1 MHDETTMTSAPRSR
15 QLWIAISAIFVP
27 LVVLAVVEICLRWTA
42 IGYPTALL
50 TPCAVQ
56 GKPASC
62 YNLFFAAPFFPAG
75 SVQTPRLYSIPSQ
88 KPAGTYRIF
97 VLGESAAMGDPD
109 PAYGFSRYL
118 EVMLRER
125 FPAINFEVV
134 NTGSV
139 AINSHVVLRIAKQLA
154 EQRPDLF
161 IIYSGNNEVVGP
173 YGPGTVLTSSGM
185 SIPVIR
191 SSIFLRSTRIGQ
203 LVSKLGTQ
211 KRTWQGMEM
220 FLDKQIRANSPLM
233 QQVYANYE
241 RNLRDTIEVGRAAG
255 TQVIVATAATN
266 LEDCAPFASLHS
278 EGIKPEQLSQW
289 SLLVQRGNERES
301 ARSFS
306 EALELYRSAA
316 KIDNEYAE
324 VEFRIARC
332 LKNLGDVKAAKE
344 HFQRARDL
352 DTLRFRADTRIND
365 INRFVP
371 AAYSGVALVD
381 TESLFS
387 NASREGIVGSDLVYE
402 HVHMTPLGSYI
413 FARAI
418 YAQLAGKL
426 ASGPVAEA
434 PSQTECE
441 RMLALTSYDRSRIAQ
456 EMLRR
461 LQRAPFTGQLNH
473 AEQVSRFQL
482 QAESMSETPNDTA
495 LQYQW
500 AIARAPQDAM
510 LRYNFG
516 MFLFAY
522 NRAAAAEQLAM
533 AQPWD
538 GFPVFLPDG
547 TQIR

>member
-1 MHDETTMTSAPRSR
+1 MSSAPKSRS
-15 QLWIAISAIFVP
+15 LWIAISATIVP
-27 LVVLAVVEICLRWTA
+27 LLVLGVVEGCLRLA
-42 IGYPTALL
+42 GVGYPTALL
-50 TPCAVQ
+50 TPCTVQ
-56 GKPASC
+56 GKAASC

-75 SVQTPRLYSIPSQ
+75 SVQTPRLYSIPAQ

-125 FPAINFEVV
+125 FPGTTFQVV

-139 AINSHVVLRIAKQLA
+139 AINSHVVLRIAQQLA
-154 EQRPDLF
+154 NQHPDLF

-191 SSIFLRSTRIGQ
+191 SNIFLRSTRVGQ
-203 LVSKLGTQ
+203 LVTKLGTQ
-211 KRTWQGMEM
+211 KKTWQGMEM
-220 FLDKQIRANSPLM
+220 FLDKQVRANSPLM

-241 RNLRDTIEVGRAAG
+241 RNLRDTVAVARAAG
-255 TQVIVATAATN
+255 AQVIVATAATN
-266 LEDCAPFASLHS
+266 LEDCAPFASLHRD
-278 EGIKPEQLSQW
+278 GIKPEEVNEW
-289 SLLVQRGNERES
+289 SSLVQRGSELEA

-316 KIDNEYAE
+316 RIDDEYAE
-324 VEFRIARC
+324 LEFRIARC
-332 LKNLGDVKAAKE
+332 LKSLGDAKAANE

-371 AAYSGVALVD
+371 AAYTGVGLVD
-381 TESLFS
+381 TELLFS
-387 NASREGIVGSDLVYE
+387 SASPDAIVGSDLVYE
-402 HVHMTPLGSYI
+402 HVHMTPLGSYL

-418 YAQLAGKL
+418 YGQVAGKL
-426 ASGPVAEA
+426 ASGPVADA

-441 RMLALTSYDRSRIAQ
+441 RMLALTAYDRSRIAQ

-461 LQRAPFTGQLNH
+461 IQRAPFNQQLNH
-473 AEQVSRFQL
+473 PEQVQRFQL

-500 AIARAPQDAM
+500 AIARTPQDSM

>member
-1 MHDETTMTSAPRSR
+1 MSSAPKSRS
-15 QLWIAISAIFVP
+15 LWIAISATIVP
-27 LVVLAVVEICLRWTA
+27 LLVLGVVEGCLRLA
-42 IGYPTALL
+42 GVGYPTALL
-50 TPCAVQ
+50 TPCTVQ
-56 GKPASC
+56 GKAASC

-75 SVQTPRLYSIPSQ
+75 SVQTPRLYSIPAQ
-88 KPAGTYRIF
+88 KLAGTYRIF

-125 FPAINFEVV
+125 FPGTKFEVV

-139 AINSHVVLRIAKQLA
+139 AINSHVVLRIAQQLA
-154 EQRPDLF
+154 NQHPDLF

-191 SSIFLRSTRIGQ
+191 SNIFLRSTRVGQ
-203 LVSKLGTQ
+203 LVTKLGTQ
-211 KRTWQGMEM
+211 KKTWQGMEM
-220 FLDKQIRANSPLM
+220 FLDKQVRANSPLL

-241 RNLRDTIEVGRAAG
+241 RNLRDTVAVARAAG
-255 TQVIVATAATN
+255 AQVIVATAATN
-266 LEDCAPFASLHS
+266 LEDCAPFASLHRD
-278 EGIKPEQLSQW
+278 GIKPEEANEW
-289 SLLVQRGNERES
+289 SSLVQRGSELEA

-316 KIDNEYAE
+316 RIDDEYAE
-324 VEFRIARC
+324 LEFRIARC
-332 LKNLGDVKAAKE
+332 LKSLGDAKAANE

-371 AAYSGVALVD
+371 AAYTGVGLVD
-381 TESLFS
+381 TELLFS
-387 NASREGIVGSDLVYE
+387 SASPDAIVGSDLVYE
-402 HVHMTPLGSYI
+402 HVHMTPLGSYL

-418 YAQLAGKL
+418 YVQVAGKL
-426 ASGPVAEA
+426 ASGPVADA

-441 RMLALTSYDRSRIAQ
+441 RMLALTAYDRSRIAQ

-461 LQRAPFTGQLNH
+461 IQRAPFNQQLNH
-473 AEQVSRFQL
+473 PEQVQRFQL

-500 AIARAPQDAM
+500 AIARTPQDSM

>member
-1 MHDETTMTSAPRSR
+1 MSSAPKSRS
-15 QLWIAISAIFVP
+15 LWIAISATIVP
-27 LVVLAVVEICLRWTA
+27 LLVLGVVEGCLRLA
-42 IGYPTALL
+42 GVGYPTALL
-50 TPCAVQ
+50 TPCTVQ
-56 GKPASC
+56 GKAASC

-75 SVQTPRLYSIPSQ
+75 SVQTPRLYSIPAQ

-125 FPAINFEVV
+125 FPGTKFEVV

-139 AINSHVVLRIAKQLA
+139 AINSHVVLRIAQQLA
-154 EQRPDLF
+154 NQHPDLF

-191 SSIFLRSTRIGQ
+191 SNIFLRSTRVGQ
-203 LVSKLGTQ
+203 LVTKLGTQ
-211 KRTWQGMEM
+211 KKTWQGMEM
-220 FLDKQIRANSPLM
+220 FLDKQVRANSPLL

-241 RNLRDTIEVGRAAG
+241 RNLRDTVAVARAAG
-255 TQVIVATAATN
+255 AQVIVATAATN
-266 LEDCAPFASLHS
+266 LEDCAPFASLHRD
-278 EGIKPEQLSQW
+278 GIKPEEANEW
-289 SLLVQRGNERES
+289 SSLVQRGSELEA

-316 KIDNEYAE
+316 RIDDEYAE
-324 VEFRIARC
+324 LEFRIARC
-332 LKNLGDVKAAKE
+332 LKSLGDAKAANE

-371 AAYSGVALVD
+371 AAYTGVGLVD

-387 NASREGIVGSDLVYE
+387 SASPDAIVGSDLVYE
-402 HVHMTPLGSYI
+402 HVHMTPLGSYL

-418 YAQLAGKL
+418 YGQVAGKL
-426 ASGPVAEA
+426 ASGPVADA

-441 RMLALTSYDRSRIAQ
+441 RMLALTAYDRSRIAQ

-461 LQRAPFTGQLNH
+461 IQRAPFNQQLNH
-473 AEQVSRFQL
+473 PEQVQRFQL

-500 AIARAPQDAM
+500 AIARAPQDSM

>member
-1 MHDETTMTSAPRSR
+1 MSSAPKSRS
-15 QLWIAISAIFVP
+15 LWIAISATIVP
-27 LVVLAVVEICLRWTA
+27 LLVLGVVEGCLRLA
-42 IGYPTALL
+42 GVGYPTALL
-50 TPCAVQ
+50 TPCTVQ
-56 GKPASC
+56 GKAASC

-75 SVQTPRLYSIPSQ
+75 SVQTPRLYSIPAQ

-125 FPAINFEVV
+125 FPGTKFEVV

-139 AINSHVVLRIAKQLA
+139 AINSHVVLRIAQQLA
-154 EQRPDLF
+154 NQRPDLF

-191 SSIFLRSTRIGQ
+191 SNIFLRSTRVGQ
-203 LVSKLGTQ
+203 LVTKLGTQ
-211 KRTWQGMEM
+211 KKTWQGMEM
-220 FLDKQIRANSPLM
+220 FLDKQVRANSPLM

-241 RNLRDTIEVGRAAG
+241 RNLRDTVAVARAAG
-255 TQVIVATAATN
+255 AQVIVATAATN
-266 LEDCAPFASLHS
+266 LEDCAPFASLHRD
-278 EGIKPEQLSQW
+278 GIKPEEANEW
-289 SLLVQRGNERES
+289 SSLVQRGSELEA

-316 KIDNEYAE
+316 RIDDEYAE
-324 VEFRIARC
+324 LEFRIARC
-332 LKNLGDVKAAKE
+332 LKSLGDAKAANE

-371 AAYSGVALVD
+371 AAYTGVGLVD
-381 TESLFS
+381 TELLFS
-387 NASREGIVGSDLVYE
+387 SASPDAIVGSDLVYE
-402 HVHMTPLGSYI
+402 HVHMTPLGSYL

-418 YAQLAGKL
+418 YGQVAGKL
-426 ASGPVAEA
+426 ASGPVADA

-441 RMLALTSYDRSRIAQ
+441 RMLALTAYDRSRIAQ

-461 LQRAPFTGQLNH
+461 IQRAPFNQQLNH
-473 AEQVSRFQL
+473 PEQAQRFQL

-500 AIARAPQDAM
+500 AIAGAPQDSM